1 MCSSCDVSV
10 VAPVRATPVRGLVQR
25 MRLALSLR
33 GVYPT
38 ARHEDGVYRIG
49 EQLLGPQNSQ
59 RYRFVS
65 LSNGAVMLLPTDWP
79 QFYVRIPSVPG
90 TRAAHVM
97 LSPLAAGVV
106 LSLAVL
112 DRSFQ
117 SPGKQ
122 AARVT
127 ANFLGVLD
135 YFSQHEEALAIHTVL
150 AAWCAR
156 VSQPLSPLRLAL
168 CPAPQDERDAAGR
181 ATVRHAAHDPQG
193 IEMVLQEQ

>member
-1 MCSSCDVSV
+1 
-10 VAPVRATPVRGLVQR
+10 

-33 GVYPT
+33 AVYPT
-38 ARHEDGVYRIG
+38 ARHEDSVYRIG

-59 RYRFVS
+59 RYCFVS
-65 LSNGAVMLLPTDWP
+65 LSNGAVMLMPTDWP
-79 QFYVRIPSVPG
+79 RFYLRIPSEPG
-90 TRAAHVM
+90 GRNVHVM

-106 LSLAVL
+106 LSPAVL

-117 SPGKQ
+117 SPGRH
-122 AARVT
+122 AARVK

-135 YFSQHEEALAIHTVL
+135 YFSRHEEALAIHTVL
-150 AAWCAR
+150 TAWCAR

-168 CPAPQDERDAAGR
+168 CPGPPDERDAADR
-181 ATVRHAAHDPQG
+181 ASVQAAADDPQG